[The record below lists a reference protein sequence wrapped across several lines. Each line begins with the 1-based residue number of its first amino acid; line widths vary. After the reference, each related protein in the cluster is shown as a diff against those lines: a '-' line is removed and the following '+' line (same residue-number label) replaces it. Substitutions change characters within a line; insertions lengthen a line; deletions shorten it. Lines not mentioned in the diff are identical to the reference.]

1 MTLEILNNRKVE
13 IKNLVLLTLRNYGN
27 PFVPVE
33 IGNIIRKMNNIKL
46 ITYSSQMKK
55 YHISYEKMILSAET
69 KDSYAVWDR
78 KQRYCIYYNDMD
90 SNIIQSHRVRWN
102 LAHELGHIVLQHHQ
116 YCNSDRLF
124 RNSLDDNTY
133 YYLEK
138 EADYFA
144 QLILVPHVVLSEFK
158 ISSIDQLKTLC
169 KISRNAAKYRF
180 QDYQKWKSS
189 HINIQDEYDQQLF
202 QYYYNFT
209 YKRRCKTCGANLIL
223 RRGKYCPICGNKNT
237 LKWGDGDM
245 IYKEFETYASK
256 KLIRCPRC
264 QNEQTNIQ
272 GEYCQI
278 CGSCLVNR
286 CIGNCNYIGN
296 CIYNTIL
303 PTNARYCPIS
313 GNKSIFYDQGFLQDW
328 DQELYPPS
336 SNPESNEQLA
346 LEPPE
351 DPFWEHP
358 DFDQLAEELP

>member
-1 MTLEILNNRKVE
+1 
-13 IKNLVLLTLRNYGN
+13 
-27 PFVPVE
+27 
-33 IGNIIRKMNNIKL
+33 
-46 ITYSSQMKK
+46 
-55 YHISYEKMILSAET
+55 
-69 KDSYAVWDR
+69 
-78 KQRYCIYYNDMD
+78 MD

-202 QYYYNFT
+202 QYYYNFLF
-209 YKRRCKTCGANLIL
+209 KRHCQTCGATLIQ
-223 RRGKYCPICGNKNT
+223 RYGDYCQICGKKT
-237 LKWGDGDM
+237 LQWGNGNM
-245 IYKEFETYASK
+245 FYPQLKTYTSG
-256 KLIRCPRC
+256 KLIVCPNC
-264 QNEQTNIQ
+264 GNQETNIL

-278 CGSCLVNR
+278 CGCHLVNR
-286 CIGNCNYIGN
+286 CNDLNCQCNYP
-296 CIYNTIL
+296 L
-303 PTNARYCPIS
+303 LTNARYCPICGGS
-313 GNKSIFYDQGFLQDW
+313 TSFYNQYFLKDW
-328 DQELYPPS
+328 YDDPDSMDVNDVSFYIPLYS
-336 SNPESNEQLA
+336 R
-346 LEPPE
+346 
-351 DPFWEHP
+351 
-358 DFDQLAEELP
+358 

>member
-202 QYYYNFT
+202 QYYYNFLF
-209 YKRRCKTCGANLIL
+209 KRHCQTCGATLIQ
-223 RRGKYCPICGNKNT
+223 RYGDYCQICGKKT
-237 LKWGDGDM
+237 LQWGNGNM
-245 IYKEFETYASK
+245 FYPQLKTYTSG
-256 KLIRCPRC
+256 KLIVCPNC
-264 QNEQTNIQ
+264 GNQETNIL

-278 CGSCLVNR
+278 CGCHLVNR
-286 CIGNCNYIGN
+286 CNDLNCQCNYPLLI
-296 CIYNTIL
+296 
-303 PTNARYCPIS
+303 NARYCPICGGS
-313 GNKSIFYDQGFLQDW
+313 TSFYNQYFLKDW
-328 DQELYPPS
+328 YDDPDSMDVNDVSFYIPLYS
-336 SNPESNEQLA
+336 R
-346 LEPPE
+346 
-351 DPFWEHP
+351 
-358 DFDQLAEELP
+358 